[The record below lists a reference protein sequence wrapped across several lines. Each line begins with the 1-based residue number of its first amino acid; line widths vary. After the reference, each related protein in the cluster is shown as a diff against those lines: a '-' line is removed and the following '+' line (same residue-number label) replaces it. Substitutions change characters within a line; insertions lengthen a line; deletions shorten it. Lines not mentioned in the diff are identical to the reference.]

1 MLLFIRFPSGCE
13 DKLFRSHKARSKSK
27 ETVMKCT
34 SGKGNSNTTVTQRRG
49 RRLETAEGGRGD
61 HWAEVRLT
69 LNRKCW
75 LIRAG
80 KEIFPGCG
88 KRQR

>member
-1 MLLFIRFPSGCE
+1 MRQSELKGSAALHKVPSAWE
-13 DKLFRSHKARSKSK
+13 DKLSRSHKARSKSK

-34 SGKGNSNTTVTQRRG
+34 SGKGNSNPTVTQSRG
-49 RRLETAEGGRGD
+49 ARLETAEEGRGD
-61 HWAEVRLT
+61 HWAKVRLT

-80 KEIFPGCG
+80 K
-88 KRQR
+88 